1 MSRKFKTYYVSS
13 TNGDD
18 CNNGEAPETAFGSL
32 DRINNLELN
41 PGDRILLERGSV
53 FENQYLHIKGRGTR
67 SDRIEIGAY
76 GEGTMPCIHSNGTGI
91 WYQDYGAPL
100 DSPSHVY
107 KGEVSSALLLYD
119 VEYILVHDLII
130 TNSSPYTTMEEYA
143 APHKM
148 DRTGIAVVAKN
159 GGTLHDITIRD
170 VWVHDVTG
178 NVYNKHM
185 NNGGIYMTA
194 LTPDN
199 EEKTGVARY
208 DGITVENCTVWRV
221 SRWGIAVGYTY
232 QHQKFS
238 GVELDEETFRK
249 YGHENIIIRNC
260 YVSQAGG
267 DAITPMYSLE
277 PLTEHNI
284 ADSCAK
290 EMNDSVYRHPEDR
303 MGKVAAAI
311 WPWKCK
317 NARFCYNE
325 VTDTRLNQDGM
336 AYDADSGD
344 GTLYEYNYSRS
355 NEGGCIMF
363 CMEEAVHN
371 IFRKNISYDDL
382 GGLISPACNPDAL
395 VTENEFHMRREVPL
409 IRESMQ
415 DGTVTL
421 KNNKI
426 TIIKEDGK

>member
-13 TNGDD
+13 ISGDD

-41 PGDRILLERGSV
+41 PGDRVLLERGSV

-76 GEGTMPCIHSNGTGI
+76 GEGAMPCIHSNGTGI

-159 GGTLHDITIRD
+159 RGTLHDITIRD

-238 GVELDEETFRK
+238 GAELDEETFRK

-290 EMNDSVYRHPEDR
+290 EMNDSVYRYPEDR

-426 TIIKEDGK
+426 IILNGE

>member
-13 TNGDD
+13 INGDD
-18 CNNGEAPETAFGSL
+18 CKNGETPETAFGSL

-41 PGDRILLERGSV
+41 PGDRVLLERGSV
-53 FENQYLHIKGRGTR
+53 FENQYLHIKGKGTR
-67 SDRIEIGAY
+67 SDRIEIGTY
-76 GEGTMPCIHSNGTGI
+76 GEGTMPCIHSNGSGI
-91 WYQDYGAPL
+91 WYQDYGTPL

-130 TNSSPYTTMEEYA
+130 TNSSPYTNIEEYA

-290 EMNDSVYRHPEDR
+290 EMNDSVYRYPEDR

-336 AYDADSGD
+336 AYDAESGD
-344 GTLYEYNYSRS
+344 GTLYEYNSSR
-355 NEGGCIMF
+355 
-363 CMEEAVHN
+363 
-371 IFRKNISYDDL
+371 
-382 GGLISPACNPDAL
+382 
-395 VTENEFHMRREVPL
+395 
-409 IRESMQ
+409 
-415 DGTVTL
+415 
-421 KNNKI
+421 
-426 TIIKEDGK
+426 

>member
-199 EEKTGVARY
+199 EEKTGIARY
-208 DGITVENCTVWRV
+208 DGVTVENCTVWRV

-363 CMEEAVHN
+363 CMDN
-371 IFRKNISYDDL
+371 SF
-382 GGLISPACNPDAL
+382 
-395 VTENEFHMRREVPL
+395 RRERP
-409 IRESMQ
+409 
-415 DGTVTL
+415 
-421 KNNKI
+421 
-426 TIIKEDGK
+426 